1 MMSEA
6 PAAQSQQS
14 QDSNEGFLLIDER
27 ASKEGAEDIQT
38 GQTEGAG
45 TLQTHGPRYK
55 DIQTGLWIP
64 AKRVAEINAAI
75 VKLQGDIQE
84 GKKVYKET
92 LEQGGSRA
100 QAEKASN
107 AAAGGRFFK
116 LYDNLCQENILV
128 SMQVKLPP
136 AKHMSEVHL

>member
-14 QDSNEGFLLIDER
+14 QDSNEGFLMIDER
-27 ASKEGAEDIQT
+27 APKEGAEDIQT

-75 VKLQGDIQE
+75 VELLGDIQE
-84 GKKVYKET
+84 GDE
-92 LEQGGSRA
+92 A
-100 QAEKASN
+100 
-107 AAAGGRFFK
+107 
-116 LYDNLCQENILV
+116 
-128 SMQVKLPP
+128 
-136 AKHMSEVHL
+136 

>member
-27 ASKEGAEDIQT
+27 APKEGAEDIQT

-75 VKLQGDIQE
+75 VKLQGDLQ
-84 GKKVYKET
+84 
-92 LEQGGSRA
+92 
-100 QAEKASN
+100 
-107 AAAGGRFFK
+107 
-116 LYDNLCQENILV
+116 CCCWW
-128 SMQVKLPP
+128 QV
-136 AKHMSEVHL
+136 HQII

>member
-45 TLQTHGPRYK
+45 TLQTHGPKYK

-64 AKRVAEINAAI
+64 AKRFAEINAAI
-75 VKLQGDIQE
+75 VELLCDIQE
-84 GKKVYKET
+84 GNKAWMET
-92 LEQGGSRA
+92 LKQGGSILQA
-100 QAEKASN
+100 QEAST

>member
-6 PAAQSQQS
+6 PAVQSQQS
-14 QDSNEGFLLIDER
+14 QDSNEGFLFIDER
-27 ASKEGAEDIQT
+27 APKEGAEDIPT

-75 VKLQGDIQE
+75 LELLGDIQE
-84 GKKVYKET
+84 GKKVWKET
-92 LEQGGSRA
+92 LAQGGSRA
-100 QAEKASN
+100 QAQTASH
-107 AAAGGRFFK
+107 AAAGGRFSK

-128 SMQVKLPP
+128 SMQVKLPA
-136 AKHMSEVHL
+136 AKHV